1 MTPDL
6 VRRMSAPV
14 PRYTSYP
21 TAPHFSASVG
31 PMNFGEGLRRLT
43 PSQALSL
50 YVHIPFCAQLC
61 WYCGCNTK
69 ATRNTET
76 IQRYLE
82 HLKTEILMVA
92 ALVPGDKPLTHIHWG
107 GGSPNS
113 LSAAQIRSLADT
125 LRKSFHFGSDA
136 EFAVE
141 IDPRWL
147 DDDQISAC
155 ADSGVNRASIGVQDF
170 NPQVQTA
177 INRVQSIEMTKRA
190 VDELRKAGVGGVNID
205 LVYGLPHQTRDS
217 VANTI
222 TEVIK
227 LEPDRI
233 ALFGYAHL
241 PSRAKHQSMINES
254 TLPDSVERFAQSR
267 RAQRLLTEAGY
278 VTIGLDHFARPGDKL
293 ASGEIK
299 RNFQG
304 YTTDKADAL
313 IGVGASSISQLPT
326 GYFQNA
332 VPRQDYERRVTDTG
346 LATVKGILLTDEDKM
361 RASVIERLMCDFE
374 FSRSSLQNVFGQRAQ
389 TVIEE
394 AEQLL
399 ASDQEGLV
407 EKTPDGFRVT
417 PRGQPFVRAIAACF
431 DAYLESG
438 NVRFSAGV

>member
-1 MTPDL
+1 
-6 VRRMSAPV
+6 
-14 PRYTSYP
+14 
-21 TAPHFSASVG
+21 
-31 PMNFGEGLRRLT
+31 
-43 PSQALSL
+43 
-50 YVHIPFCAQLC
+50 
-61 WYCGCNTK
+61 
-69 ATRNTET
+69 
-76 IQRYLE
+76 
-82 HLKTEILMVA
+82 
-92 ALVPGDKPLTHIHWG
+92 
-107 GGSPNS
+107 
-113 LSAAQIRSLADT
+113 
-125 LRKSFHFGSDA
+125 
-136 EFAVE
+136 
-141 IDPRWL
+141 
-147 DDDQISAC
+147 
-155 ADSGVNRASIGVQDF
+155 
-170 NPQVQTA
+170 
-177 INRVQSIEMTKRA
+177 
-190 VDELRKAGVGGVNID
+190 
-205 LVYGLPHQTRDS
+205 
-217 VANTI
+217 
-222 TEVIK
+222 
-227 LEPDRI
+227 
-233 ALFGYAHL
+233 
-241 PSRAKHQSMINES
+241 
-254 TLPDSVERFAQSR
+254 VERFAQSR

-332 VPRQDYERRVTDTG
+332 VPRQDYERRVADTG

-374 FSRSSLQNVFGQRAQ
+374 FSRSSLQNVFGPRAQ